1 MDGDH
6 GVGGGRKSRYGGGG
20 YNELGRRPDQR
31 GGSSIPGI
39 SGRESSV
46 ESGRFGE
53 SEVICGAGKRIMSE
67 TADVVIIGGGVI
79 GASIAFNLA
88 KRGIR
93 EVIIVEK
100 NFIASGATGKS
111 SACIRQ

>member
-1 MDGDH
+1 
-6 GVGGGRKSRYGGGG
+6 
-20 YNELGRRPDQR
+20 
-31 GGSSIPGI
+31 
-39 SGRESSV
+39 
-46 ESGRFGE
+46 
-53 SEVICGAGKRIMSE
+53 MSE

-111 SACIRQ
+111 PACIR